1 MDEIRTITV
10 RDYLNDKNIAYRE
23 RNGELIT
30 KCLFNG
36 CDKDSKR
43 GEAHLYINPYTGQ
56 FDCKKCGAKGNIFTL
71 TKHFGDKKSDVIKN
85 FPQYKSKKDFA
96 SLVDSCHQNLPQE
109 IRKYLNS
116 RGIIN
121 EVIDKRKIGYGD
133 FYKRNWITIPVK
145 DKSGEYIFFKLRED
159 PQTGNHKHTYP
170 RGSQAQIYPWDLLGN
185 NPEKLIICEGE
196 LDALLLE
203 SMEIPAVTST
213 AGAATFKDEWIAEF
227 KQIKEIFTC
236 YDNDKVG
243 RLGALNALNRLNNEI
258 DSGLYKITLPSE
270 VGDKGDV
277 TDYFIK
283 LNGNTAD
290 LFEKYSSSYPERID
304 ITKFKPFYS
313 KELIKVLEL
322 TIKEDNENKV
332 ATFLCMLSAY
342 TYDSQLNIIYNAPSS
357 TGKSYIPIEIS
368 KLFPEEDILSHGYC
382 SPKAF
387 FHDSGDLDFESKT
400 FVVDLSNKILIF
412 LDQPHDILLEHLRP
426 ILSHDQKEINI
437 KITDK
442 SQKFGLR
449 AKNILLIG
457 YPSVIFCTARFN
469 IDEQEVTRF
478 LLLSPDISDGKIR
491 QGINESIKRQ
501 IDNKKYTEELE
512 SNPDRKLLK
521 ERIRA
526 IKLQNIADVKIENE
540 QAIKDLFFNSI
551 TFLLPKHQRDIA
563 RLISFIKTFSLLNC
577 FWRKKTGNEIIAD
590 NKDIEEAFYLWKKIF
605 RYQEL
610 NIPPYICNFYYDII
624 VAAYNEKNTGK
635 GKIKEGLDRKE
646 IMAKYYEVHKSL
658 LSDCL
663 LRQQI
668 IPMLE
673 TTGLVYQ
680 ENDSID
686 KRKILI
692 FPTEF
697 TDKRNRE

>member
-1 MDEIRTITV
+1 MDEIITITV
-10 RDYLNDKNIAYRE
+10 RNYLDSKSIAYSE

-30 KCLFNG
+30 KCLFND

-56 FDCKKCGAKGNIFTL
+56 FDCKKCDEKGNIFTL
-71 TKHFGDKKSDVIKN
+71 AKHFGDKKSDVIKN
-85 FPQYKSKKDFA
+85 FPQYKSKKDFI
-96 SLVDSCHQNLPQE
+96 SLVDSCHLNLPQE
-109 IRKYLNS
+109 IRKYLNG
-116 RGIIN
+116 RGISNQI
-121 EVIDKRKIGYGD
+121 IDRRKIGYGY
-133 FYKRNWITIPVK
+133 FYNKSWITIPVK
-145 DKSGEYIFFKLRED
+145 DRNGNYIFFKLREH

-170 RGSQAQIYPWDLLGN
+170 RGSQAQIYPWDVLDN
-185 NPEKLIICEGE
+185 KSEKLIVCEGE

-213 AGAATFKDEWIAEF
+213 AGAATFKDEWTAEF
-227 KQIKEIFTC
+227 RQIKKIYTC
-236 YDNDKVG
+236 YDNDKEG
-243 RLGALNALNRLNNEI
+243 RLGAITTLAKLNNEI
-258 DSGLYKITLPSE
+258 DLSLYKIILPPE
-270 VGDKGDV
+270 VGEKGDV

-283 LNGNTAD
+283 LNGNATD
-290 LFEKYSSSYPERID
+290 LYEKYASSYPEKID
-304 ITKFKPFYS
+304 LSKFKPLYR

-357 TGKSYIPIEIS
+357 TGKSYIPIEIA
-368 KLFPEEDILSHGYC
+368 KLFPEEDILDHGYC

-412 LDQPHDILLEHLRP
+412 LDQPHDLLLEHLRP

-457 YPSVIFCTARFN
+457 YPAVIFCTARFN
-469 IDEQEVTRF
+469 INEQEVTRF
-478 LLLSPDISDGKIR
+478 LLLSPDISDDKIR
-491 QGINESIKRQ
+491 QRINESIKRQ
-501 IDNKKYTEELE
+501 VDNRKYIEELE
-512 SNPDRKLLK
+512 ANPDRKMLK

-526 IKLQNIADVKIENE
+526 IKQQNITDVKIENE

-551 TFLLPKHQRDIA
+551 TSLLPKHQRDVT
-563 RLISFIKTFSLLNC
+563 RVISFIKTFALLNC
-577 FWRKKTGNEIIAD
+577 FWRKKVGNEIIAD
-590 NKDIEEAFYLWKKIF
+590 ETDIKEAFNLWKKIY

-610 NIPPYICNFYYDII
+610 NIPPYICDFYYDII

-646 IMAKYYEVHKSL
+646 IMAKYYKVHKSL

-668 IPMLE
+668 LPMLE

-686 KRKILI
+686 KRKVLI
-692 FPTEF
+692 FPTELN
-697 TDKRNRE
+697 DKRNRE